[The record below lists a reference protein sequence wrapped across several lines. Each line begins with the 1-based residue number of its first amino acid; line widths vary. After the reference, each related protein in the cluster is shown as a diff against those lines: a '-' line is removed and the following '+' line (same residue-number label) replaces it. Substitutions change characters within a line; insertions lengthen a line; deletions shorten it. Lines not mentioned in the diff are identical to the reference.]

1 LQIFTGPMACHTVCV
16 TEDGRTFTFGRN
28 ENGQLGLGDC
38 QNRDAPTLVK
48 GLDGVRIVHVACGKT
63 HTLFLSSGGEVW
75 SVGSNKFGELGLG
88 KTSSQPVDKPQKVSS
103 FASKVVDISAGV
115 EFSAAVTEDGRV
127 FTFGH
132 PEFGVLG
139 HGTDGKYIIS
149 TAKEGFREVS
159 TPQHVA
165 AWHVSDSRA
174 KDYLGA
180 AAEPP
185 TIKRV
190 FCGNKHTLAVDADGG
205 LWAWGNNGYG
215 RLGLNDPHDRKRPCK
230 VAFFEGPHAI
240 KDAALVTAGGATSGA
255 VDAMGQLY
263 TWGQVK
269 KIGESQ
275 IKPTFE
281 QNLSGWRIR
290 SLSFGNES
298 FAVSCDAN
306 REQRRGWV
314 PGCESAPHVITWGQ
328 SKYGEL
334 GYGGSKK
341 SSANPDLV
349 PAFKDTVAVKQICC
363 GMGHLAYLVDADAP
377 AFPEYEPPEHD
388 PKPAGKRAAPAG
400 KAPAAKKGK
409 AKK

>member
-1 LQIFTGPMACHTVCV
+1 MACHTVCV

-180 AAEPP
+180 AAEP
-185 TIKRV
+185 
-190 FCGNKHTLAVDADGG
+190 
-205 LWAWGNNGYG
+205 
-215 RLGLNDPHDRKRPCK
+215 
-230 VAFFEGPHAI
+230 EG
-240 KDAALVTAGGATSGA
+240 AALGSGA
-255 VDAMGQLY
+255 ARHSVTSTA
-263 TWGQVK
+263 VPRH
-269 KIGESQ
+269 SA
-275 IKPTFE
+275 
-281 QNLSGWRIR
+281 WR
-290 SLSFGNES
+290 
-298 FAVSCDAN
+298 
-306 REQRRGWV
+306 
-314 PGCESAPHVITWGQ
+314 
-328 SKYGEL
+328 
-334 GYGGSKK
+334 
-341 SSANPDLV
+341 
-349 PAFKDTVAVKQICC
+349 PAAATPA
-363 GMGHLAYLVDADAP
+363 LAP
-377 AFPEYEPPEHD
+377 ARAPPPLLGGRVVVVLSTDH
-388 PKPAGKRAAPAG
+388 GR
-400 KAPAAKKGK
+400 
-409 AKK
+409 